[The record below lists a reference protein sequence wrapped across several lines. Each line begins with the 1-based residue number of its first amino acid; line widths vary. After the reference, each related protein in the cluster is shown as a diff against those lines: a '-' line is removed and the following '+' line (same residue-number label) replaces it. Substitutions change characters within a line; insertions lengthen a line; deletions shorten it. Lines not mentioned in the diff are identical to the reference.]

1 MVVGLNIKRN
11 ALAMRMLK
19 LLLIPVFILFPA
31 LFVPAVAQV
40 KVTDGAVMTMNTNSL
55 LELESTNKGLL
66 IPRMA
71 INNLNLPTPLT
82 APVPAGMLIY
92 STGGS
97 VTDGFYYWT
106 GSVWRKFVQATVQVN
121 EGGTGLTSGT
131 SGGIP
136 AFTGATVITSSG
148 LLTQNALVI
157 GGGAGA
163 TPSTLPMGTPNQVL
177 SVNSGAT
184 GYTHRAIKQQIGTW
198 GRNNLARNQT
208 NLQLLIVAVGGT
220 NMTVDG
226 SRIIMAFNGR
236 IAGITI
242 TGSAACTAGTAVFTV
257 FKNAAATA
265 VSATISTTN
274 PQYVYS
280 NTGTD
285 TFVTGDLLDIRV
297 TTNGTFTPQNT
308 TEYVSWIIIE
318 WTN

>member
-1 MVVGLNIKRN
+1 
-11 ALAMRMLK
+11 MRAVK
-19 LLLIPVFILFPA
+19 FLLIPAFILFSV
-31 LFVPAVAQV
+31 LSVPAVAQV
-40 KVTDGAVMTMNTNSL
+40 KVTDGAVMTIDANSL
-55 LELESTNKGLL
+55 LELESTSKGLL

-71 INNLNLPTPLT
+71 INSLSLPAPLT
-82 APVPAGMLIY
+82 APVPTGMLVY
-92 STGGS
+92 STGGT

-106 GSVWRKFVQATVQVN
+106 GTAWKRFVQATVQVN
-121 EGGTGLTSGT
+121 EGGTGLISGT

-136 AFTGATVITSSG
+136 AFTGATTISSSG

-163 TPSTLPMGTPNQVL
+163 APSSLTMGTANQVL
-177 SVNSGAT
+177 SVNSSAT

-198 GRNNLARNQT
+198 GISNLARNQT

-220 NMTVDG
+220 SMTTSG
-226 SRIIMAFNGR
+226 SRMAMAFNGN
-236 IAGITI
+236 IVGIVVS
-242 TGSAACTAGTAVFTV
+242 GSAACTNGTAVFRV
-257 FKNAAATA
+257 YKNAAATA

-274 PQYVYS
+274 PQFAYS

-285 TFVTGDLLDIRV
+285 TFVAGDLLDIRV
-297 TTNGTFTPQNT
+297 TTNGSLLPQNT